1 MRNPTD
7 LARAN
12 PYAAPAF
19 FAAPIA
25 RWFDD
30 FFDGETPA
38 TDRMLVPA
46 IDVAETEHAFVVTTE
61 LPGLAKS
68 DVQIAFENGVLS
80 ITGEKKQSETKEG
93 VNWHRVERRY
103 GAFRRSVTLP
113 RGAAGEQAKATF
125 ADGLLTI
132 EVPKRDEIKPR
143 TIQIS

>member
-1 MRNPTD
+1 MRTQND
-7 LARAN
+7 LARPN
-12 PYAAPAF
+12 PYTSPAF
-19 FAAPIA
+19 FAAPIS

-30 FFDGETPA
+30 FFDGDAPA
-38 TDRMLVPA
+38 ADRMLVPA
-46 IDVAETEHAFVVTTE
+46 IDVAENEHAFVVTTE
-61 LPGLAKS
+61 LPGLAKT

-80 ITGEKKQSETKEG
+80 ISGEKKQSETKEG

-113 RGAAGEQAKATF
+113 RGAAGESAKASF

-132 EVPKRDEIKPR
+132 EVPKREEIKPR

>member
-1 MRNPTD
+1 MRTPNE
-7 LARAN
+7 LARPN

-19 FAAPIA
+19 YAAPLA

-30 FFDGETPA
+30 FFDGDAPA
-38 TDRMLVPA
+38 SDRMLTPA
-46 IDVAETEHAFVVTTE
+46 IDVSENEHAFVVTTE
-61 LPGLAKS
+61 LPGLAKT

-80 ITGEKKQSETKEG
+80 ISGEKKQSETKEG

-113 RGAAGEQAKATF
+113 RGAAGENAKATF

-132 EVPKRDEIKPR
+132 EIPKREEIKPR

>member
-1 MRNPTD
+1 MRTPND
-7 LARAN
+7 LARPN

-19 FAAPIA
+19 FAAPLA

-30 FFDGETPA
+30 VFDGDA
-38 TDRMLVPA
+38 AAGDRMLVPA
-46 IDVAETEHAFVVTTE
+46 IDVSENEHAFVVTTE
-61 LPGLAKS
+61 LPGLAKT

-80 ITGEKKQSETKEG
+80 ISGEKKQSDTKEG

-113 RGAAGEQAKATF
+113 RGAAGENAKATF

-132 EVPKRDEIKPR
+132 EVPKREEIKPR